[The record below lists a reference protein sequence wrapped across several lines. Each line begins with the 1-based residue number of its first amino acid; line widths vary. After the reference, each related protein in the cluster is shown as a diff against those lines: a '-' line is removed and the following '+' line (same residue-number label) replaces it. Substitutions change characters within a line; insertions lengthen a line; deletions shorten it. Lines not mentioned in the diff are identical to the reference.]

1 MLRTYF
7 LDKSGMIT
15 GWGFPPTWRENTS
28 SCPSSGST
36 GSGDQTPTSRM
47 PSKSPSKQWRSRTTM
62 FGSIGRKKSFT
73 WWSKFSF
80 SHLVPMREMWLILRL
95 TLLLSCSMKFSMYPF
110 DEQHCHMSMESCKW
124 RLVRFI
130 SSANTQHCPPVGSV
144 SHHGWPHLWVVSSGA
159 DPPGGGAHTAAPA
172 GANLQ
177 HHGWLHLCIFN
188 RWKIHN
194 FSFLNLPK

>member
-1 MLRTYF
+1 MYFRHMLRTYF

-15 GWGFPPTWRENTS
+15 GWGSPPTWRENIS
-28 SCPSSGST
+28 SCQSSGST
-36 GSGDQTPTSRM
+36 GSGGLTPTSRM
-47 PSKSPSKQWRSRTTM
+47 PSKSPSKQWPSQTTM

-124 RLVRFI
+124 RLVRFYQL
-130 SSANTQHCPPVGSV
+130 SK
-144 SHHGWPHLWVVSSGA
+144 HLPLSRCWQCLTPRMTPSSSGILSSWS
-159 DPPGGGAHTAAPA
+159 PWWWSPSSCP
-172 GANLQ
+172 
-177 HHGWLHLCIFN
+177 
-188 RWKIHN
+188 
-194 FSFLNLPK
+194 S